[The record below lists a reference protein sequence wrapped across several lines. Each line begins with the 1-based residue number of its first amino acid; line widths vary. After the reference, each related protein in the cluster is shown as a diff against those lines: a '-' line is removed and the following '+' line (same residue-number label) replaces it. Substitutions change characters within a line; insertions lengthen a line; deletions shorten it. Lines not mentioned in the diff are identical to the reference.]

1 MKNGKLLHSVLRK
14 DDKNYAVNLN
24 DWGNLTL
31 LGAELVQFKL
41 DIIELTTHLHNS
53 ITDGD
58 LTVTPIN
65 ETLTTE
71 SGHTITVTVGFEF
84 SQTDNYT
91 RPELEVE
98 WYQKM
103 SQDPNII
110 KFNDREIYT

>member
-31 LGAELVQFKL
+31 QGDELAQFRL
-41 DIIELTTHLHNS
+41 DIIELTTHLNNAIS
-53 ITDGD
+53 NGD
-58 LTVTPIN
+58 LIVTPIN
-65 ETLTTE
+65 ETITTQ
-71 SGHTITVTVGFEF
+71 SGQTISILVGFDF
-84 SQTDNYT
+84 SQTDNYV
-91 RPELEVE
+91 RPQLEID

-110 KFNDREIYT
+110 RFNDREIYT

>member
-31 LGAELVQFKL
+31 LGPELVQFKL
-41 DIIELTTHLHNS
+41 DIVELTTHLNNAIAS
-53 ITDGD
+53 GD

-65 ETLTTE
+65 ETITTN
-71 SGHTITVTVGFEF
+71 SGQTITITVGFDF
-84 SQTDNYT
+84 SQTDNYI